1 MKYQT
6 ITPTI
11 IGRRKQVIYII
22 NNIDHIQKE
31 EPPSKRMLFK
41 KFFYSDTN
49 GSRMDFSDITGRTQE
64 GGIRHIN
71 PSNEYRIT
79 NKGFSMF
86 ILVKIRS
93 WGIQIG
99 PIVDV

>member
-1 MKYQT
+1 MKKRGGKRQKMKYQT

-49 GSRMDFSDITGRTQE
+49 GSRMDFPTSRGRTQK

-71 PSNEYRIT
+71 PSNGYRSS
-79 NKGFSMF
+79 NKGFFMNKLF
-86 ILVKIRS
+86 KIDS
-93 WGIQIG
+93 
-99 PIVDV
+99 

>member
-1 MKYQT
+1 MKKRGGKRQKMKYQT

-22 NNIDHIQKE
+22 NNIDHIQEE

-64 GGIRHIN
+64 GDIRHIN
-71 PSNEYRIT
+71 PSNGYRSS
-79 NKGFSMF
+79 NQGFSMNKLF
-86 ILVKIRS
+86 KIDS
-93 WGIQIG
+93 
-99 PIVDV
+99 